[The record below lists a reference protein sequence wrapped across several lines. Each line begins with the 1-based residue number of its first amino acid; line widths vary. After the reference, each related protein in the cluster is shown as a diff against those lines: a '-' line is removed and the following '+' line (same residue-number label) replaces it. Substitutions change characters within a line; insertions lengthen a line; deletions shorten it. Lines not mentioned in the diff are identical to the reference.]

1 MKCFRYNGLYAF
13 QAAILVFLLTISILN
28 FPNTA
33 MAQDAQNK
41 YADQKAIRITS
52 DLLTTDNENG
62 FVEFSGNVRATQG
75 TTVIVSD
82 RLKIF
87 YKEDADS
94 AQKISGGSGA
104 VEKIVA
110 NGNVK
115 IDFDDKQAVSNEAE
129 YMTETQILVLS
140 GPDSKVTTANNE
152 SISGAKITLYRSD
165 GRIKVEGGNGKRV
178 EAVFYDTG
186 QTSDN

>member
-1 MKCFRYNGLYAF
+1 VKCFRYKFLYAWQTAVLAF
-13 QAAILVFLLTISILN
+13 FLIIGIIYM
-28 FPNTA
+28 PNTG
-33 MAQDAQNK
+33 MAQDDRNK
-41 YADQKAIRITS
+41 NADQKAIRITS
-52 DLLTTDNENG
+52 DLLTTDNDTG

-82 RLKIF
+82 RLKVF

-110 NGNVK
+110 SGNVK

-165 GRIKVEGGNGKRV
+165 GRIKVEGGHGKRV
-178 EAVFYDTG
+178 EAVFYDMDRTNG
-186 QTSDN
+186 N